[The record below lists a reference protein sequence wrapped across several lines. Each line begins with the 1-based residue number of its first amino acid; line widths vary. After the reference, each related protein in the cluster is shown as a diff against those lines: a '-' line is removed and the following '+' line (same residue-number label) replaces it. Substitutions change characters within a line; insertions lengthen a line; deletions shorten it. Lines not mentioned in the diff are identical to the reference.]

1 MTLSLIPAIA
11 ACAHAKGVRVMLL
24 SYPTNGSFGRVQ
36 SGQSPSAV
44 GPPPAQIAANDYA
57 RLITRNIYD
66 N

>member
-1 MTLSLIPAIA
+1 
-11 ACAHAKGVRVMLL
+11 MLL